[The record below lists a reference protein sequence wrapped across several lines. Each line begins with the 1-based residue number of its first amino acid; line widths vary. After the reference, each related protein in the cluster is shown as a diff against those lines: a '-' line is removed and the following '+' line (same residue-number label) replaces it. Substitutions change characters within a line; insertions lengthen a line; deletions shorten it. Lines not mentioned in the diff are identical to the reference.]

1 MSDSNAHTLKS
12 PLSMQSACTRHID
25 LSAFL
30 ELLDYRDTNFFS
42 GLHTYLNLMAN
53 HAKSEQI
60 LLELDHK

>member
-1 MSDSNAHTLKS
+1 MSESNAHTLKS

-42 GLHTYLNLMAN
+42 CLHANLHLMAN
-53 HAKSEQI
+53 HAEIRADSAKVGS
-60 LLELDHK
+60 